1 MAIENQFVKKDV
13 KYLNKDFA
21 QFRQNL
27 INFAKNYFPKT
38 YQDFNESSPGMMFLE
53 MSAYVGDVLSYY
65 TDQSFKE
72 SLLSRA
78 QESHNI
84 LGLSQLFGYKPRRN
98 TPATC
103 KLDVFQLVPA
113 KGSGANIEPDMD
125 YALTIKQ
132 NMIAATDSGVK
143 FHTTSPV
150 DFTENPEITVYE
162 INGSGD
168 IARYLL
174 KKQVTIVS
182 GDKITKSYPFTD
194 PKPYDKI
201 VLPEENVI
209 DIISVK
215 DGLGKEWTEVDY
227 LAQDTVMQDIANIP
241 FNDPDLS
248 RFRSTVPYILKLKRT
263 ARRFVAR
270 LRDDNRLELQ
280 FGSGVSSDAD
290 EEIIPNPKNVGSGLE
305 YLKRTTTDNIDPSNF
320 LYTSTY
326 GLAPMNTTLTVEYTI
341 GGSIGENVGVN
352 TITTVEEIE
361 YMNDFGAVDLTDSK
375 NSVAI
380 TNSFPAIGGGAKQD
394 LNEIRQNAIATF
406 GAQQRCITREDY
418 ISRVYA
424 MPAKFGAIAK
434 AYIVGDIQLD
444 TSDKD
449 YPRDTIQN
457 PLGLNLYLLAQNS
470 DKQLVAPNNALRE
483 NVRTYLSQYRLL
495 TDAINIKTAYI
506 VNIQVEGEIIPKPN
520 MNSNE
525 VLLKVID
532 RLKLILHVDRMQI
545 NGPLDTSAIIGELNA
560 VDGVQSIPK
569 IEIKNKFGGA
579 YANNIYDIPAA
590 TKNGIIYPSLDP
602 MIFEIKFPNADIKF
616 RAIKP

>member
-1 MAIENQFVKKDV
+1 MSELVKKDV
-13 KYLNKDFA
+13 KYINKDFA

-38 YQDFNESSPGMMFLE
+38 YQDFNESSPGMMFME

-65 TDQSFKE
+65 TDQSFRE
-72 SLLSRA
+72 SLLSKA

-113 KGSGANIEPDMD
+113 KGSGVNAEPDMD
-125 YALTIKQ
+125 YALTIKE
-132 NMIAATDSGVK
+132 NMIVSSDAGTK
-143 FHTTSPV
+143 FHSTGPV
-150 DFTENPEITVYE
+150 DFNEDPEITVYE
-162 INGSGD
+162 INASGE

-174 KKQVTIVS
+174 KKQVNVVS
-182 GDKITKSYPFTD
+182 GEMKTEDYQFAD

-201 VLPEENVI
+201 TLKENNVI
-209 DIISVK
+209 DIISVT
-215 DGLGKEWTEVDY
+215 DGEGNKWTEVDY
-227 LAQDTVMQDIANIP
+227 LAQDTVMDDIANIP

-248 RFRSTVPYILKLKRT
+248 IYRSTVPYILKLKRT
-263 ARRFVAR
+263 ARRFVVR
-270 LRDDNRLELQ
+270 LRDDNRVELQ

-290 EEIIPNPKNVGSGLE
+290 EEIVPNPKNVGSGLE
-305 YLKRTTTDNIDPSNF
+305 YLKRTTTDNIDPTNF

-326 GLAPMNTTLTVEYTI
+326 GLAPMNTSLVVKYTI
-341 GGSIGENVGVN
+341 GGSIAENVGVN
-352 TITTVEEIE
+352 ALTSIDEIE
-361 YMNDFGAVDLTDSK
+361 YTNDFGAVNLDDSK
-375 NSVAI
+375 NSVAV
-380 TNSFPAIGGGAKQD
+380 TNSFPAVGGGAQQD

-406 GAQQRCITREDY
+406 GAQSRCITREDY

-424 MPAKFGAIAK
+424 MPAKYGAIAK

-444 TSDKD
+444 TADKD
-449 YPRDTIQN
+449 YPRDTISN

-470 DKQLVAPNNALRE
+470 AKELVSPNQALRE

-495 TDAINIKTAYI
+495 TDAINVKTAYV
-506 VNIQVEGEIIPKPN
+506 VNISVEGEVIPKPSY
-520 MNSNE
+520 NSNE
-525 VLLKVID
+525 V
-532 RLKLILHVDRMQI
+532 ILRCIERIKTVMHVDRMQI
-545 NGPLDTSAIIGELNA
+545 NGPIDTSAIIGELNA
-560 VDGVQSIPK
+560 VEGVQSVPTLEFK
-569 IEIKNKFGGA
+569 TKTGGA

-602 MIFEIKFPNADIKF
+602 MIFEIKYPDNDIKM